1 MPGVGVCISTIHSSV
16 TKHLPIP
23 TTAPTSSNL
32 YRKLPL
38 KLHPQATHSRAVRV
52 GFVVANLLILG
63 IIVFFL
69 TQTHNSGLAV
79 TIPSSSGVAT
89 ADANPLDQ
97 VSSADIALTVAR
109 MAALPETTAAANQAQ
124 SQAADVAIA
133 ANSDN
138 VISKPQVVTT
148 AQKSIADIQY
158 YTTVAGDTLQSL
170 ATKFNVTSNSII
182 WSNNLTNM
190 NLTPGTNLVIPPVN
204 GIIYTVNAG
213 DTPASLST
221 KFQSNQADIIAF
233 NNAQINGLTPGEQI
247 VIPNGI
253 MPSSAAAVSAL
264 GFGSGF
270 PWGGSGPVYGNNGY
284 DFGNCTWYVANE
296 IAVPSNWG
304 NASTWA
310 YYAALSGWNVSTIP
324 TVGAIAQTGNAA
336 GGEGHV
342 GIVRAVNGD
351 QVEVQDM
358 NNYGDGGG
366 FDHVGEAWVSLGVFQ
381 HYITH

>member
-1 MPGVGVCISTIHSSV
+1 M
-16 TKHLPIP
+16 
-23 TTAPTSSNL
+23 
-32 YRKLPL
+32 LPL
-38 KLHPQATHSRAVRV
+38 KLRRESAHRRAVRV
-52 GFVVANLLILG
+52 GFVAANLLVLA
-63 IIVFFL
+63 IIVFFV
-69 TQTHNSGLAV
+69 TQAHSNHLAITV
-79 TIPSSSGVAT
+79 PSSIGSAN

-109 MAALPETTAAANQAQ
+109 MVSLPETTAAANQAQ
-124 SQAADVAIA
+124 SEAADVAIA

-138 VISKPQVVTT
+138 VITKPQVVTT
-148 AQKSIADIQY
+148 AQKSVADIQD

-170 ATKFNVTSNSII
+170 ATKFNVTSNSIV
-182 WSNNLTNM
+182 WSNNLTSMILN
-190 NLTPGTNLVIPPVN
+190 PGTKLIIPPVN
-204 GIIYTVNAG
+204 GIIYTVQAG
-213 DTPASLST
+213 DTPASLAT

-233 NNAQINGLTPGEQI
+233 NNAQISGLIPGEQI

-253 MPSSAAAVSAL
+253 MPSSPAAVSAS

-304 NASTWA
+304 NAATWA

-324 TVGAIAQTGNAA
+324 TVGAIAQTGDAA

-351 QVEVQDM
+351 QIEVQDM

-366 FDHVGEAWVSLGVFQ
+366 FDQVGEGWVSLGVFQ